1 MHPRM
6 GNIWPRVLFFAASIC
21 LASTASG
28 QNVQDTPANPCTN
41 TKAGQV
47 CDELATLA
55 IRLQKSVYTEHEPVD
70 VELVLQAGKKGV
82 YLPSYFGD
90 FMATCRNGFST
101 NLSTLGGKLAADS
114 PSGCGGS
121 WLSSSNDTALG
132 QLHNFVHLSPG
143 ETRTWH
149 TTLAT
154 TTLMP
159 GQYRVIAEYLSF
171 AYMMEEVSR
180 LPQVGGIM
188 AQGRITAPSVIV
200 TIR

>member
-1 MHPRM
+1 MYPRM
-6 GNIWPRVLFFAASIC
+6 GNIWPRVLCLVAATW
-21 LASTASG
+21 LASPASG
-28 QNVQDTPANPCTN
+28 QNAQDTTANPCAN
-41 TKAGQV
+41 TKAGHV

-55 IRLQKSVYTEHEPVD
+55 IGLQKSVYKDHEPID
-70 VELVLQAGKKGV
+70 VRLVLQAGQKGA

-90 FMATCRNGFST
+90 FMTTCRQGFSA
-101 NLSTLGGKLAADS
+101 NLFTMDGKLATDA
-114 PSGCGGS
+114 PSGCAGS
-121 WLSSSNDTALG
+121 QSYSLSDTALG
-132 QLHNFVHLSPG
+132 ELHNFVRLSPG

-154 TTLMP
+154 TTLRP

-188 AQGRITAPSVIV
+188 AQGRITAPAVVV